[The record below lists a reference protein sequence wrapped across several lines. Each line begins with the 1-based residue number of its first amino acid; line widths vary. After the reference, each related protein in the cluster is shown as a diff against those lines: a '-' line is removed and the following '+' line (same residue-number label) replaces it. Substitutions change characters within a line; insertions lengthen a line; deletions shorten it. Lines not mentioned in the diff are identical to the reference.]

1 MADILATYGF
11 IPWVRQGMASRIAET
26 DTLGKS
32 AGVAEE
38 RAKLSASLALTYVQL
53 NDTPDNNSIN
63 KDLSLVGP
71 GDIVG
76 ISSKAIVRT
85 EPKKG
90 VMNYEANSLP
100 YVEFYDE
107 DFIWRFTP
115 AAASKNTARETRLR
129 PWLALVVL
137 KEDEYAF
144 RKVADGLSYISINP
158 TSFDTAFHSEKDHWA
173 FGHVHLNNKLE
184 HTSGDPL
191 LTEIR
196 SELSADP
203 DSGVCRLLCPRKLL
217 KTTGYHA
224 FLIPAFETGRLAG
237 LGLPTDG
244 VKAQA
249 PSWVKGAMPA
259 SDKRPYDFPV
269 YHFWNFH
276 TAAHGDFE
284 SLAAALKPIIPDA
297 ESGKMPMDIQQP
309 GFGLETPPEGTRII
323 GMEAALKSPAYEP
336 DPWPTKGSTHAPDVQ
351 TVDSLKNLLNL
362 SADLVDKNL
371 VVADD
376 NPFFNTS
383 LGDDPMLV
391 PPVYGVWHAMV
402 QKLGDGSNPAW
413 VEELNLDFRYRA
425 AAGLGTQVIQKHQE
439 DFMHRAWQQVDQVN
453 EANKKI
459 EAARLTTHVV
469 RSLYKK
475 HLVNGSDNKSLVITN
490 AIQHLVRSNLG
501 TATIAHEFVRSRV
514 PMAVRSPGFRKV
526 TRPNTTLARIGNHV
540 TTQRTVRILDRSK
553 VIDNFNRE
561 EAETRF
567 LSAAR
572 LKRAPGAAITKLLVE
587 QVMDTA
593 LTAYSAEP
601 KNVAKDTLVELLDEK
616 IMVDGNSW
624 SKTDLIQ
631 QIEARN
637 LTPATHEQKAKEL
650 AQAIKNSS
658 FPLARSGDNP
668 LIVEFPNAVFEE
680 YFGSGV
686 HSKNYKL
693 VILKDETP
701 LVESELRPI
710 TTQLDAL
717 AYKAAY
723 VSMNDTIQL
732 LHHVAMAPKLAQP
745 KDLAV
750 HLLTK
755 IDPSVTIKRKVLST
769 FKIWIGNQY
778 KEVEELKPVMAYP
791 EFDEATYSYLLEIS
805 KQFIL
810 PNIDKLPENSITLMA
825 NNQSFI
831 EAFMAGLNHE
841 MARELLWREY
851 PTDQRGSYFRQFWNI
866 DDDIFPADADAE
878 KDKELKL
885 DIKKMHTWAK
895 HLGEHNPRLK
905 SANLVLVIRGELFK
919 KYPNTMVYAQKA
931 EYNATE
937 PWKPRK
943 LKGGISE
950 TDTKFPVFEA
960 FISPD
965 INLFGFDLEEEEARG
980 IRIENPGESTAG
992 KNPGWFMVLKERP
1005 GQIRFGLDDYTTPDG
1020 DTTVMPSDKPDTWDD
1035 LAWEHLVADKDAL
1048 DTYHLNFSKN
1058 ITIKHPADQ
1067 PVFNSNS
1074 AEIAAILYQSPV
1086 LFARHSAEML
1096 PEK

>member
-11 IPWVRQGMASRIAET
+11 IPWVRQGMASRIAEV
-26 DTLGKS
+26 DTLGNS
-32 AGVAEE
+32 AGVAEV
-38 RAKLSASLALTYVQL
+38 RAKLSASLELSYVQL
-53 NDTPDNNSIN
+53 NDTSDNSSIN
-63 KDLSLVGP
+63 KDLSVVGP

-129 PWLALVVL
+129 PWLALIVL
-137 KEDEYAF
+137 KEDEFTF

-158 TSFDTAFHSEKDHWA
+158 SAFDIAFHNEKDHWA
-173 FGHVHLNNKLE
+173 FGHVHLNNRLE
-184 HTSGDPL
+184 HTAGNSL

-196 SELSADP
+196 SELTADP
-203 DSGVCRLLCPRKLL
+203 DSGVCRLMCPRKLA

-249 PSWVKGAMPA
+249 PSWKKGTMPA

-276 TAAHGDFE
+276 TASHGDFE

-297 ESGKMPMDIQQP
+297 DSGKMPMDIQQP
-309 GFGLETPPEGTRII
+309 GFGLEAPPDGTRII
-323 GMEAALKSPAYEP
+323 GMEAALKSPSYEP

-351 TVDSLKNLLNL
+351 TVESLKHLLNL
-362 SADLVDKNL
+362 SADLIDRNM

-391 PPVYGVWHAMV
+391 PPVYGVWHALV
-402 QKLGDGSNPAW
+402 EKVGDGSNPPW
-413 VEELNLDFRYRA
+413 VDELNLDFRNRA

-453 EANKKI
+453 EYNKKVQ
-459 EAARLTTHVV
+459 AGLLTRQVV
-469 RSLYKK
+469 RSMYKK
-475 HLVNGSDNKSLVITN
+475 HIVNGSKNKSLMITKS
-490 AIQHLVRSNLG
+490 IQHLVRNSAG
-501 TATIAHEFVRSRV
+501 TATIFNEFVRSRV
-514 PMAVRSPGFRKV
+514 PMAVLSPGFRKL

-540 TTQRTVRILDRSK
+540 TTHKTVRILDRSK
-553 VIDNFNRE
+553 VIDNFNQE
-561 EAETRF
+561 ESDTRY

-572 LKRAPGAAITKLLVE
+572 LKRAPGAAITKLLAE

-593 LTAYSAEP
+593 MTTYAAEP
-601 KNVAKDTLVELLDEK
+601 KNVAKDTLVELLDQE
-616 IMVDGNSW
+616 IMIDGNSW
-624 SKTDLIQ
+624 SKAALIQ
-631 QIEARN
+631 AIEARII
-637 LTPATHEQKAKEL
+637 TPATHKQKTVEF
-650 AQAIKNSS
+650 AQAIRNNS
-658 FPLARSGDNP
+658 FPLSRNGDNP

-680 YFGSGV
+680 FFGEGI
-686 HSKNYKL
+686 HAKNYHQ
-693 VILKDETP
+693 VILKDETA

-710 TTQLDAL
+710 TTQLDAK

-723 VSMNDTIQL
+723 ISMNDNIQSL
-732 LHHVAMAPKLAQP
+732 PHVAMAPKLLQP

-750 HLLTK
+750 QLLTK
-755 IDPSVTIKRKVLST
+755 IDPATTITRKVLST
-769 FKIWIGNQY
+769 LKIWKGKQF
-778 KEVEELKPVMAYP
+778 EPVEELKPVMAHP

-831 EAFMAGLNHE
+831 EAFLAGLNHE
-841 MARELLWREY
+841 MSRELLWREY

-866 DDDIFPADADAE
+866 DDDIFPADADEE

-885 DIKKMHTWAK
+885 DIKKMHTWKK

-931 EYNATE
+931 EYNAAE

-943 LKGGISE
+943 LKGEISE
-950 TDTKFPVFEA
+950 TNTKFPVFEA
-960 FISPD
+960 FIAPD

-980 IRIENPGESTAG
+980 VRIENPGESAAG

-1005 GQIRFGLDDYTTPDG
+1005 GQIRFGLDDFTTQEG
-1020 DTTVMPSDKPDTWDD
+1020 DTTVMPADKPETWDD
-1035 LAWEHLVADKDAL
+1035 LAWEHLVANKDAL
-1048 DTYHLNFSKN
+1048 ATYHLNFSKN
-1058 ITIKHPADQ
+1058 ITIKHPANQ